1 MRALLSL
8 TKVTCVGH
16 GVEEEDDEP
25 EELSSS
31 VISSGLRLCTCKI
44 SLVIKILADRKP
56 VASARRELSIP
67 KHGPLAWA
75 ILSPAV
81 VARDQPKDIQPS
93 LPDPSETIRK
103 GVSEAKISIVVGKS
117 VSKVADRRSWCCHG
131 TRLRKRPGHVFGA
144 RAGGVLTG
152 GTGRTLVGSYWKPSV
167 LVFRVRTGI
176 GLPGGSLAETR
187 DDRGGPILVRTTGWD
202 SHVPGL
208 GEVHMR

>member
-8 TKVTCVGH
+8 TKVTRVGQR
-16 GVEEEDDEP
+16 VEEGDDEP

-31 VISSGLRLCTCKI
+31 VLSSGLRSCKCEI
-44 SLVIKILADRKP
+44 SMVIKRLADRKP

-67 KHGPLAWA
+67 KHGPLACA

-81 VARDQPKDIQPS
+81 VARDQPKDIHPS
-93 LPDPSETIRK
+93 FPDPSETMRK
-103 GVSEAKISIVVGKS
+103 GVSEAKISIVEGKS
-117 VSKVADRRSWCCHG
+117 VSKVVDCRSWRCQG
-131 TRLRKRPGHVFGA
+131 TRWRKRPGHVLV
-144 RAGGVLTG
+144 AGVGGLPTD

-176 GLPGGSLAETR
+176 GLPGGSLAETL